1 MKLLIQ
7 ITGAVN
13 TASVIHRCS
22 LVTY

>member
-1 MKLLIQ
+1 MKLRIQ